1 MVVVSV
7 SSVLMVL
14 VMSYITTQ
22 LHTRIVDLEHQLR
35 SVRRILVAYPSFL
48 IILFSKDE
56 DI

>member
-35 SVRRILVAYPSFL
+35 SVRRISMVY
-48 IILFSKDE
+48 
-56 DI
+56 